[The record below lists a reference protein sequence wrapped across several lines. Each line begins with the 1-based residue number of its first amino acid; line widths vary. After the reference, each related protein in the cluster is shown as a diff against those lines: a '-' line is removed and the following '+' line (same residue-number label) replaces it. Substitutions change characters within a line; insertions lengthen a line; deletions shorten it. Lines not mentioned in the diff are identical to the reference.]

1 MKPETK
7 YARSGDVNIAY
18 QVIGKGPRDLVY
30 VPGFVSNLENYWD
43 EPRSAHFLER
53 LASFSRLIWF
63 DKRGTGLSD
72 RSVPVPTLEQRMDD
86 VRGVMDTVGSERA
99 TILGISEGGPMS
111 ALFAATYPKRTTA
124 LVLYGSFARVAWAA
138 DYPWGRTRD
147 EFEARISAIRNAWGT
162 GTLWASMA
170 PGLAKDEAYRAWCA
184 MVERQGASPAAAE
197 ALFRM
202 NYDIDARHVLAAIA
216 VPTLILHRT
225 GDRPIPVEHGRYL
238 AEHITSAKY
247 VELPGDDHVP
257 WAGATDVLVDEIE
270 EFLTGMRRGPE
281 SDRVLTTVLFTD
293 IVDATRKAVELGDH
307 QWRALLEQHHAVV
320 REHLKRFRGRELD
333 TAGDGFLA
341 AFDGPARAVRA
352 AAAITSDVA
361 KLGVSVRA
369 GIHTGECEVMG
380 EKLSGVAVHVGAR
393 VASLAAPGQV
403 LVSSTVKDLVAGSGL
418 RFSDHGVYDL
428 KGVPGAWQLYSVN
441 IDG

>member
-1 MKPETK
+1 
-7 YARSGDVNIAY
+7 
-18 QVIGKGPRDLVY
+18 
-30 VPGFVSNLENYWD
+30 
-43 EPRSAHFLER
+43 
-53 LASFSRLIWF
+53 
-63 DKRGTGLSD
+63 
-72 RSVPVPTLEQRMDD
+72 
-86 VRGVMDTVGSERA
+86 
-99 TILGISEGGPMS
+99 
-111 ALFAATYPKRTTA
+111 
-124 LVLYGSFARVAWAA
+124 
-138 DYPWGRTRD
+138 
-147 EFEARISAIRNAWGT
+147 
-162 GTLWASMA
+162 MA
-170 PGLAKDEAYRAWCA
+170 PSLAKDEAFRAWCA

-247 VELPGDDHVP
+247 VELPGDDHAP

-320 REHLKRFRGRELD
+320 REHLRRFRGREID

-341 AFDGPARAVRA
+341 AFDGPARAVQA
-352 AAAITSDVA
+352 AQAISDKVR
-361 KLGVSVRA
+361 LMGLDIRA
-369 GIHTGECEVMG
+369 GLHTGECEIAG
-380 EKLSGVAVHVGAR
+380 SKLAGIAIHIGAR
-393 VASLAAPGQV
+393 VAALAGAGEV
-403 LVSSTVKDLVAGSGL
+403 LVSNTVKDLVAGSGVMFED
-418 RFSDHGVYDL
+418 RGTHIL
-428 KGVPGAWQLYSVN
+428 KGVPGEWRLYAALAR
-441 IDG
+441 

>member
-1 MKPETK
+1 
-7 YARSGDVNIAY
+7 
-18 QVIGKGPRDLVY
+18 
-30 VPGFVSNLENYWD
+30 
-43 EPRSAHFLER
+43 
-53 LASFSRLIWF
+53 
-63 DKRGTGLSD
+63 
-72 RSVPVPTLEQRMDD
+72 
-86 VRGVMDTVGSERA
+86 
-99 TILGISEGGPMS
+99 
-111 ALFAATYPKRTTA
+111 
-124 LVLYGSFARVAWAA
+124 
-138 DYPWGRTRD
+138 
-147 EFEARISAIRNAWGT
+147 
-162 GTLWASMA
+162 
-170 PGLAKDEAYRAWCA
+170 

-247 VELPGDDHVP
+247 VELPGDDHAP

-320 REHLKRFRGRELD
+320 REHLRRFRGREID

-341 AFDGPARAVRA
+341 AFDGPARAVQA
-352 AAAITSDVA
+352 AQAISDKVR
-361 KLGVSVRA
+361 LMGLDIRA
-369 GIHTGECEVMG
+369 GLHTGECEIAG
-380 EKLSGVAVHVGAR
+380 SKLAGIAIHIGAR
-393 VASLAAPGQV
+393 VAALAGAGEV
-403 LVSSTVKDLVAGSGL
+403 LVSNTVKDLVAGSGVMFED
-418 RFSDHGVYDL
+418 RGTHIL
-428 KGVPGAWQLYSVN
+428 KGVPGEWRLYAALAR
-441 IDG
+441 

>member
-1 MKPETK
+1 MRPETK

-18 QVIGKGPRDLVY
+18 QVVGKGPLDLVY
-30 VPGFVSNLENYWD
+30 VPGFVSNLDTYWD
-43 EPRSAHFLER
+43 EPRTAHFLER

-86 VRGVMDTVGSERA
+86 VRGVMDAVGSERA
-99 TILGISEGGPMS
+99 TILGVSEGGPMS

-124 LVLYGSFARVAWAA
+124 LVLCDSFARVAWAV
-138 DYPWGRTRD
+138 DYPWGRARD

-162 GTLWASMA
+162 GTLWAAFA
-170 PGLAKDEAYRAWCA
+170 PSLAKDEAYQAWCA
-184 MVERQGASPAAAE
+184 MLERQGASPAAAE
-197 ALFRM
+197 ALYRM

-238 AEHITSAKY
+238 AEHIPSAKY

-307 QWRALLEQHHAVV
+307 QWRVLLEQHHAVV
-320 REHLKRFRGRELD
+320 REHLRRFRGREID

-341 AFDGPARAVRA
+341 AFDGPARAVQA
-352 AAAITSDVA
+352 AQAISHKVRLMGLDI
-361 KLGVSVRA
+361 RA
-369 GIHTGECEVMG
+369 GLHTGECEIAG
-380 EKLSGVAVHVGAR
+380 SKLAGIAIHIGAR
-393 VASLAAPGQV
+393 VAALAGAGEV
-403 LVSSTVKDLVAGSGL
+403 LVSNTVKDLVAGSGVMFED
-418 RFSDHGVYDL
+418 RGTHIL
-428 KGVPGAWQLYSVN
+428 KGVPGEWRLYAALAR
-441 IDG
+441 

>member
-1 MKPETK
+1 MRPETK

-18 QVIGKGPRDLVY
+18 QVVGKGPLDLIY
-30 VPGFVSNLENYWD
+30 VPGFVSNLETYWD
-43 EPRSAHFLER
+43 EPRTAHFLER

-86 VRGVMDTVGSERA
+86 VRGVMDAVGSERA
-99 TILGISEGGPMS
+99 TILGVSEGGPLS

-124 LVLYGSFARVAWAA
+124 LVLCNSFARLAWAA

-147 EFEARISAIRNAWGT
+147 EFEARISAIRSAWGT
-162 GTLWASMA
+162 GTFWASMT
-170 PGLAKDEAYRAWCA
+170 PSLAKDDAYRAWCA
-184 MVERQGASPAAAE
+184 MLERQGASPAAAE

-202 NYDIDARHVLAAIA
+202 NYDIDARHVLAAIT
-216 VPTLILHRT
+216 VPTLILPRT
-225 GDRPIPVEHGRYL
+225 GDRSIPAEHGRYL
-238 AEHITSAKY
+238 AEHIASAKY

-320 REHLKRFRGRELD
+320 REHLRRFRGREID

-341 AFDGPARAVRA
+341 AFDGPARAVQA
-352 AAAITSDVA
+352 AQAISNKVRLMGLDI
-361 KLGVSVRA
+361 RA
-369 GIHTGECEVMG
+369 GLHTGECEIAG
-380 EKLSGVAVHVGAR
+380 SKLAGIAIHIGAR
-393 VASLAAPGQV
+393 VAALAGAGEV
-403 LVSSTVKDLVAGSGL
+403 LVSNTVKDLVAGSGVMFED
-418 RFSDHGVYDL
+418 RGTHIL
-428 KGVPGAWQLYSVN
+428 KGVPGEWRLYAVLTR
-441 IDG
+441 

>member
-1 MKPETK
+1 MRAQVN
-7 YARSGDVNIAY
+7 YARSGDINIAY
-18 QVIGKGPRDLVY
+18 QVVGKGPRDLVY
-30 VPGFVSNLENYWD
+30 IPGFVSNLEHYWD
-43 EPRSAHFLER
+43 EPRSARFLER

-72 RSVPVPTLEQRMDD
+72 RGVPVPTLEQRMDD
-86 VRGVMDTVGSERA
+86 VRGVMDAVGSDRA
-99 TILGISEGGPMS
+99 TILGVSEGGPMS
-111 ALFAATYPKRTTA
+111 VLFAATYPKRTTA
-124 LVLYGSFARVAWAA
+124 LVLYGSFARIAWAP

-147 EFEARISAIRNAWGT
+147 EFEARVSAIRNAWGT
-162 GTLWASMA
+162 GTVWATYA
-170 PGLAKDEAYRAWCA
+170 PSLANDEAYQAWCA
-184 MVERQGASPAAAE
+184 MVERQSASPAAAE

-202 NYDIDARHVLAAIA
+202 NYEIDARQVLAAIT
-216 VPTLILHRT
+216 VPALVLHRT
-225 GDRPIPVEHGRYL
+225 GDRAVRVEHGRYL

-247 VELPGDDHVP
+247 VAAPGDDHAP
-257 WAGATDVLVDEIE
+257 WAGDTDMLVDEIE

-281 SDRVLTTVLFTD
+281 PDRVLTTVLFTD
-293 IVDATRKAVELGDH
+293 IVDATRKAVELGDRR
-307 QWRALLEQHHAVV
+307 WRTLLERHHALV
-320 REHLKRFRGRELD
+320 REHLKRFRGREID

-352 AAAITSDVA
+352 AAAITSEVA
-361 KLGVSVRA
+361 KLGVTVRA

-393 VASLAAPGQV
+393 VVSLAGPGEV

-418 RFSDHGVYDL
+418 RFRDRGMYDL
-428 KGVPGAWQLYSVN
+428 KGVSGTWQLYSVD